1 LKRIRLKKQAKIFLA
16 SFLVTIAVIL
26 VGILVTALYVKHT
39 KTLPPILSNIIEKMT
54 NTEPANLE
62 ERLPMNILVL
72 GSDEKQG
79 GRSDT
84 IMLVHIQKDY
94 QPVVIS
100 IPRDTRVKIEGIE
113 GYSKINAAY
122 AYGKSKLA
130 VKTVEDVLGIKIDK
144 YIAVNYEAVEKIVD
158 LVGGVDVEV
167 PFHLYYV
174 DTTPG
179 KELYID
185 IPAGLQHLDG
195 KKAVEFLR
203 WRHNS
208 NGKEYGRGGDLGRI
222 EMQRKLLYALI
233 EKILKPQNIVRLPV
247 IVQTVSKYTDH
258 NFTKSEMM
266 WFVQNIGKFNTQNI
280 MMTILPGY
288 PKYINKVSYYIL
300 DTEKCKALIDDLNEP
315 EVLKDSMK
323 VKILAKSID
332 NKVTQLKSN
341 LESKGYLNVELGKV
355 SKLDSSMVEL
365 KRINRKYLEL
375 LKNDVDLST
384 YQVAYSPDYTDKF
397 DVYIKINN

>member
-1 LKRIRLKKQAKIFLA
+1 MKRIRLKKQAKIFLS
-16 SFLVTIAVIL
+16 SFLITVAIVLI
-26 VGILVTALYVKHT
+26 GILATALYIKQT
-39 KTLPPILSNIIEKMT
+39 KTLPPILSNIIEKVT
-54 NTEPANLE
+54 NTEPADIE
-62 ERLPMNILVL
+62 DKLPMNILVL
-72 GSDEKQG
+72 GCDEKQG

-84 IMLVHIQKDY
+84 IMLVHIQKDF
-94 QPVVIS
+94 QPIVIS
-100 IPRDTRVKIEGIE
+100 IPRDTRVKVEGIK

-144 YIAVNYEAVEKIVD
+144 YVVVNYEAVEKIVD

-179 KELYID
+179 KELYIN

-233 EKILKPQNIVRLPV
+233 EKMLKPQNIVRLPL

-258 NFTKSEMM
+258 NFTKNEIM
-266 WFVQNIGKFNTQNI
+266 WFIQNVGKFNTQNI

-288 PKYINKVSYYIL
+288 PKYIDRVSYYIL
-300 DTEKCKALIDDLNEP
+300 NEEKCKALIDDLNEP

-323 VKILAKSID
+323 IKILSGSFDDKA
-332 NKVTQLKSN
+332 TQLKN
-341 LESKGYLNVELGKV
+341 DLESKGYSNVNLGRV
-355 SKLDSSMVEL
+355 SKLESSEVEL
-365 KRINRKYLEL
+365 KRVNRKYLEL
-375 LKNDVDLST
+375 LKNDIDLST
-384 YQVAYSPDYTDKF
+384 YQVVYSPDYSDKF
-397 DVYIKINN
+397 DVYIKVK

>member
-1 LKRIRLKKQAKIFLA
+1 MKKIQLRKEAKVFLI

-26 VGILVTALYVKHT
+26 VGILATGLYIKQT
-39 KTLPPILSNIIEKMT
+39 KTIPPFLGEIIEKVT
-54 NTEPANLE
+54 NTESANME
-62 ERLPMNILVL
+62 NKLPINILVL

-84 IMLVHIQKDY
+84 IMLVRIQKDF
-94 QPVVIS
+94 QIVVVS
-100 IPRDTRVKIEGIE
+100 IPRDTRVKIEGIK

-144 YIAVNYEAVEKIVD
+144 YVAVNYEAVKRIVD

-185 IPAGLQHLDG
+185 IPAGLQHLNG
-195 KKAVEFLR
+195 EKAVEFLR

-208 NGKEYGRGGDLGRI
+208 NGKEYGKGGDLGRI
-222 EMQRKLLYALI
+222 EMQRKFVYALI
-233 EKILKPQNIVRLPV
+233 EKVLKPQNIVRLPV

-258 NFTKSEMM
+258 NFTKNEIM
-266 WFVQNIGKFNTQNI
+266 WFIQNIGKFNMQSI

-288 PKYINKVSYYIL
+288 PKYIDKISYYIL
-300 DTEKCKALIDDLNEP
+300 DEEKCKALVDHLNEP
-315 EVLKDSMK
+315 DVSKDELKI
-323 VKILAKSID
+323 KILSTSTDERIIQFKND
-332 NKVTQLKSN
+332 LKN
-341 LESKGYLNVELGKV
+341 KGYVSVELGRTNKIENNQ
-355 SKLDSSMVEL
+355 VEL
-365 KRINRKYLEL
+365 KRVNRKYLQL
-375 LKNDVDLST
+375 LKNDLDLST
-384 YQVAYSPDYTDKF
+384 YEIVYSPDYNDRF
-397 DVYIKINN
+397 DVYIKVK

>member
-1 LKRIRLKKQAKIFLA
+1 MRKIRLKKQAKIFLV
-16 SFLVTIAVIL
+16 SFLITIAIIF
-26 VGILVTALYVKHT
+26 VGILATALYIKQT
-39 KTLPPILSNIIEKMT
+39 KMLPPILSDIIEKVT
-54 NTEPANLE
+54 NTEFSEMENQF
-62 ERLPMNILVL
+62 PMNVLVL

-84 IMLVHIQKDY
+84 IMLVRIQKDF
-94 QPVVIS
+94 QPVIIS
-100 IPRDTRVKIEGIE
+100 IPRDTRVKIEGIK

-122 AYGKSKLA
+122 AYGKAKLA
-130 VKTVEDVLGIKIDK
+130 AKTVEDVLGVKIDK
-144 YIAVNYEAVEKIVD
+144 YVVVNYEAVEKIVD

-208 NGKEYGRGGDLGRI
+208 NGKEYGKGGDLGRI

-233 EKILKPQNIVRLPV
+233 EKMLKPQNIVRLPV

-258 NFTKSEMM
+258 NFTKGEIM
-266 WFVQNIGKFNTQNI
+266 WFIQNISKFDTQNI
-280 MMTILPGY
+280 MMTILPGQ
-288 PKYINKVSYYIL
+288 PKYIDGISYYIL
-300 DTEKCKALIDDLNEP
+300 NEEKCKALIADLDEP
-315 EVLKDSMK
+315 EIFKES
-323 VKILAKSID
+323 VKIKVLANSVD
-332 NKVTQLKSN
+332 NGTQLKSD
-341 LESKGYLNVELGKV
+341 LESKGYQNIDVGKITGLE
-355 SKLDSSMVEL
+355 SNIIEL
-365 KRINRKYLEL
+365 KRVNRKYLEL
-375 LKNDVDLST
+375 LRNDIDVST
-384 YQVAYSPDYTDKF
+384 YQIVYSPDYANKF
-397 DVYIKINN
+397 DVYIKVK

>member
-1 LKRIRLKKQAKIFLA
+1 LKRIRLKKQAKIFLS
-16 SFLVTIAVIL
+16 SFLITVAIVL
-26 VGILVTALYVKHT
+26 MGILATALYIKQT
-39 KTLPPILSNIIEKMT
+39 KTLPPILSNIIEKVT
-54 NTEPANLE
+54 NTEPANVE
-62 ERLPMNILVL
+62 DKLPMNILVL

-84 IMLVHIQKDY
+84 IMLVHIQKDF
-94 QPVVIS
+94 QPIVIS
-100 IPRDTRVKIEGIE
+100 IPRDTRVKVEGIK

-130 VKTVEDVLGIKIDK
+130 VKTVEDILGIKIDK
-144 YIAVNYEAVEKIVD
+144 YVVVNYEAVEKIVD

-179 KELYID
+179 KELYIN

-233 EKILKPQNIVRLPV
+233 EKMLKPQNIVRLPL

-258 NFTKSEMM
+258 NFTKNEIM
-266 WFVQNIGKFNTQNI
+266 WFIQNVGKFNTQNI

-288 PKYINKVSYYIL
+288 PKYIDRVSYYIL
-300 DTEKCKALIDDLNEP
+300 NEEKCRALIDDLNEP

-323 VKILAKSID
+323 IKILSKSFD
-332 NKVTQLKSN
+332 DKATQLKN
-341 LESKGYLNVELGKV
+341 DLESKGYSNVNLGRV
-355 SKLDSSMVEL
+355 SKLESSEVEL
-365 KRINRKYLEL
+365 KRVNRKYLEL
-375 LKNDVDLST
+375 LKNDIDLST
-384 YQVAYSPDYTDKF
+384 YQVVYSPDYSDKF
-397 DVYIKINN
+397 DVYIKVK

>member
-1 LKRIRLKKQAKIFLA
+1 MKRIRLKKQAKIFLS
-16 SFLVTIAVIL
+16 SFLITVAIVLI
-26 VGILVTALYVKHT
+26 GILATALYIKQT
-39 KTLPPILSNIIEKMT
+39 KTLPPILSNIIEKVT
-54 NTEPANLE
+54 NTEPADIE
-62 ERLPMNILVL
+62 DKLPMNILVL
-72 GSDEKQG
+72 GCDEKQG

-84 IMLVHIQKDY
+84 IMLVHIQKDF
-94 QPVVIS
+94 QPIVIS
-100 IPRDTRVKIEGIE
+100 IPRDTRVKVEGIK

-144 YIAVNYEAVEKIVD
+144 YVVVNYEAVEKIVD

-179 KELYID
+179 KELYIN

-233 EKILKPQNIVRLPV
+233 EKMLKPQNIVRLPL

-258 NFTKSEMM
+258 NFTKNEIM
-266 WFVQNIGKFNTQNI
+266 WFIQNVGKFNTQNI

-288 PKYINKVSYYIL
+288 PKYIDRVSYYIL
-300 DTEKCKALIDDLNEP
+300 NEEKCKALIDDLNEP

-323 VKILAKSID
+323 IKILSGSFDDKA
-332 NKVTQLKSN
+332 TQLKN
-341 LESKGYLNVELGKV
+341 DLESKGYSNVNLGRV
-355 SKLDSSMVEL
+355 SKLESSKVEL
-365 KRINRKYLEL
+365 KRVNRKYLEL
-375 LKNDVDLST
+375 LKNDINLST
-384 YQVAYSPDYTDKF
+384 YQVVYSPDYNDKF
-397 DVYIKINN
+397 DVYIKVK